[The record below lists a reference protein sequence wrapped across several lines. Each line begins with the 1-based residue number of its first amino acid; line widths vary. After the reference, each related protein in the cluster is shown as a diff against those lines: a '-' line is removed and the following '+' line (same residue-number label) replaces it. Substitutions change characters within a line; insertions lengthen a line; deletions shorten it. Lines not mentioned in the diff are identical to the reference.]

1 MFERFPLVFREGIG
15 PKLGG
20 RVAWITGAGGALGR
34 EVALSFA
41 QEGADLI
48 LCDCD
53 KDALDQVVYETGK
66 SGRKIVA
73 GVVDITDE
81 NLLQSFFDKVMA
93 KTERVDVL
101 VNNASTYLPETPT
114 WEIPMADFKR
124 VMDVNLFGAWNC
136 CKLVVPGM
144 RERRYGR
151 IVNITSALAVVNMPN
166 WCAYS
171 ASKAALNAMTRTLA
185 EENKGF
191 NVVVNG
197 VEPGFFNSK
206 MHPESN
212 VPATRP
218 IPDVM
223 FCATLPERSIN
234 GRFVYQGKDT
244 GW

>member
-1 MFERFPLVFREGIG
+1 MKGRALVFREGIG

-20 RVAWITGAGGALGR
+20 KVAWVTGAGGALGR
-34 EVALSFA
+34 EVALSFV
-41 QEGADLI
+41 QEGAELLI
-48 LCDCD
+48 CDND
-53 KDALDQVVYETGK
+53 KNALDKVAYECGK
-66 SGRKIVA
+66 SGRKVVA
-73 GVVDITDE
+73 GVVDVTNE
-81 NLLQSFFDKVMA
+81 GMLKSFFDLAMGKLG
-93 KTERVDVL
+93 KVDVL
-101 VNNASTYLPETPT
+101 VNNAGIHIPETPT
-114 WEIPMADFKR
+114 WETSSEDFKR
-124 VMDVNLFGAWNC
+124 VMDVNLMGAWNC
-136 CKLVVPGM
+136 CKLAVPGM

-151 IVNITSALAVVNMPN
+151 IVNITSALAVVNMAH

-171 ASKAALNAMTRTLA
+171 CSKAALNALTRTLA

-191 NVVVNG
+191 NVMANG
-197 VEPGFFNSK
+197 VEPGFFHSK
-206 MHPESN
+206 MHPESS